1 MLQDLRFSLRSL
13 MKQPAF
19 TLIAVLTLALGI
31 GSTAAVFS
39 LIDGIL
45 LTPPPYRSP
54 QQLVLISPAR
64 TDGQQM
70 GNARGWAAEQWL
82 DWQRHSRSFD
92 GIAAYH
98 WLFNFL
104 VLRDGSQSLQGMVVT
119 RGYFRLLGLKPLI
132 GRTFSDSET
141 AFPPKPVIVLGFHVW
156 QQKFGG
162 DPAIIGK
169 KIRVSRWDTPP
180 QVIGVMPPDL
190 RFLPSPTT
198 AQEPNYNPNA
208 TVDFW
213 VPGAP
218 DPKRLKEAGWNVVA
232 RLKEGI
238 GGNHAQGELAV
249 TVRQEAQQERDYA
262 GITPRVE
269 ALTAELNRD
278 GNRILWPLLGA
289 AVLVLLIACG
299 NTGSLMLV
307 RGIQRQQ
314 EYSIR
319 SALGVGRIE
328 LLWQASLE
336 NLLIALGGGIL
347 GVCLA
352 FGLTNLLKAIGVHAI
367 PRLDAVSAG
376 WPILLCGLTAAFL
389 SAILAGLVPAF
400 RASRVNAAEALKSAG
415 PKSSTG
421 KAERKFLRAVAITQ
435 TALTLALLVGA
446 GLLVKT
452 MRNLSEVSTGYDVSH
467 ILTMSVTAVQG
478 NWNDFHRRALER
490 VSALPSVQHAAF
502 AWGVPLTGNNWPD
515 TVEIEGQPPVTKQS
529 DRPSLPLRSVTEDYY
544 KLMDIALLDGRGFR
558 STDSGK
564 SPAVAVV
571 NRALADRYFPHQ
583 NAIGKK
589 LWLQGRDHPP
599 NQIVGIVENGR
610 TGDLTEKPQPEIYLS
625 FWQAGPFSK
634 HLMIRTAADPRIV
647 ASTVQH
653 ELRAIDPTVAV
664 EQVKTMQEIRSE
676 SVASR
681 TFATQLLTGFSLMGG
696 MLTLIGI
703 YGVLSLSVA
712 SRRREIAIRTA
723 LGAERRDIR
732 TLVFAEGF
740 RLIGGGILVGLALA
754 SVLSH
759 ALRSFLFQVKPD
771 DPRILLITSAAFAVV
786 ALLACWAPSRRAVR
800 VEPAEALR
808 YE

>member
-1 MLQDLRFSLRSL
+1 MFQSLRFSVRNLL
-13 MKQPAF
+13 KQPAF
-19 TLIAVLTLALGI
+19 TAIAVLTLALGI
-31 GSTAAVFS
+31 GCTSAVFS
-39 LIDGIL
+39 LVHGIL

-54 QQLVLISPAR
+54 ARLVLISPAR
-64 TDGQQM
+64 PDGQQV

-82 DWQRHSRSFD
+82 DWQRHTRSFES
-92 GIAAYH
+92 IAAYD
-98 WLFNFL
+98 WSFNFL
-104 VLRDGSQSLQGMVVT
+104 VLPDGSQSLQGMEVA
-119 RGYFRLLGLKPLI
+119 RDYFRLLGLKPLI

-141 AFPPKPVIVLGFHVW
+141 TFRPKPVIILGFNIW

-162 DPAIIGK
+162 DPAILGK
-169 KIRVSRWDTPP
+169 KIRISRWDTPP
-180 QVIGVMPPDL
+180 QVIGVMPPGL

-208 TVDFW
+208 MVDFW
-213 VPGAP
+213 IPGAP
-218 DPKRLKEAGWNVVA
+218 DPKRLKEAGWNIVA
-232 RLKEGI
+232 RLKDGVAA
-238 GGNHAQGELAV
+238 NRAQAKLAI
-249 TVRQEAQQERDYA
+249 RIQQEAQQERDYA
-262 GITPRVE
+262 GITAQLKPI
-269 ALTAELNRD
+269 AGELNRD
-278 GNRILWPLLGA
+278 GNRILWPLFGA
-289 AVLVLLIACG
+289 AALVLLIACG
-299 NTGSLMLV
+299 NAGSLMLV

-319 SALGVGRIE
+319 SALGVGRME

-336 NLLIALGGGIL
+336 NLLIAGVGGSV

-352 FGLTNLLKAIGVHAI
+352 FGLTRLLKAIGVHAI

-389 SAILAGLVPAF
+389 SAVLAGLVPAF
-400 RASRVNAAEALKSAG
+400 RASRVNPAEVLNSSG

-421 KAERKFLRAVAITQ
+421 RAERKFLRAVAIAQ
-435 TALTLALLVGA
+435 TALTLALLVSA

-467 ILTMSVTAVQG
+467 ILTMSVTAVAG

-490 VSALPSVQHAAF
+490 VSGLPNVQYAAF

-515 TVEIEGQPPVTKQS
+515 TVEIEGQLPVSKQS
-529 DRPSLPLRSVTEDYY
+529 DRLSLPLRSVTENYF
-544 KLMDIALLDGRGFR
+544 KLMGISLLEGRGFR
-558 STDSGK
+558 STDADK
-564 SPAVAVV
+564 SLPVAIV
-571 NRALADRYFPHQ
+571 NRALVDRYFPHQ

-589 LWLQGRDHPP
+589 LWLSGRDHPA
-599 NQIVGIVENGR
+599 NQVIGIVENGR
-610 TGDLTEKPQPEIYLS
+610 TDDLTQKPQPEIYLS

-634 HLMIRTAADPRIV
+634 HLVIRTSADPAVI

-653 ELRAIDPTVAV
+653 ELREIDPTVAV
-664 EQVKTMQEIRSE
+664 EQVKTMEEIRSE

-681 TFATQLLTGFSLMGG
+681 TFATQLLAGFSGMGG
-696 MLTLIGI
+696 VLTLIGI

-723 LGAERRDIR
+723 VGAGRQDIR
-732 TLVFAEGF
+732 RLIFSEGF
-740 RLIGGGILVGLALA
+740 RLIGGGIVFGLASA
-754 SVLSH
+754 WILSH
-759 ALRSFLFQVKPD
+759 ALRSFLFGVEPD
-771 DPRILLITSAAFAVV
+771 DPGILLIMSLSFAAT
-786 ALLACWAPSRRAVR
+786 ALFACWIPSRRAVS

>member
-1 MLQDLRFSLRSL
+1 
-13 MKQPAF
+13 
-19 TLIAVLTLALGI
+19 
-31 GSTAAVFS
+31 
-39 LIDGIL
+39 
-45 LTPPPYRSP
+45 
-54 QQLVLISPAR
+54 
-64 TDGQQM
+64 M

-319 SALGVGRIE
+319 SAPRSGPDRTLVASVFREFADRARGRHLGRVSRIRPNE
-328 LLWQASLE
+328 FVEGNRRSCHPASGCSLSRMADSAMRPHGCVPISHPRRACSRVQGFE
-336 NLLIALGGGIL
+336 SQCGGGAQERRTEEQHRK
-347 GVCLA
+347 GREKVLA
-352 FGLTNLLKAIGVHAI
+352 
-367 PRLDAVSAG
+367 R
-376 WPILLCGLTAAFL
+376 
-389 SAILAGLVPAF
+389 
-400 RASRVNAAEALKSAG
+400 
-415 PKSSTG
+415 
-421 KAERKFLRAVAITQ
+421 
-435 TALTLALLVGA
+435 
-446 GLLVKT
+446 
-452 MRNLSEVSTGYDVSH
+452 
-467 ILTMSVTAVQG
+467 
-478 NWNDFHRRALER
+478 
-490 VSALPSVQHAAF
+490 
-502 AWGVPLTGNNWPD
+502 
-515 TVEIEGQPPVTKQS
+515 
-529 DRPSLPLRSVTEDYY
+529 
-544 KLMDIALLDGRGFR
+544 
-558 STDSGK
+558 
-564 SPAVAVV
+564 
-571 NRALADRYFPHQ
+571 
-583 NAIGKK
+583 
-589 LWLQGRDHPP
+589 GRDHSNCAHTGFACGRRTAREDHEKPFGSEHR
-599 NQIVGIVENGR
+599 VRRFTHSDHECHGR
-610 TGDLTEKPQPEIYLS
+610 TGQLERFSPARAGAGVGAPE
-625 FWQAGPFSK
+625 
-634 HLMIRTAADPRIV
+634 
-647 ASTVQH
+647 
-653 ELRAIDPTVAV
+653 RAICG
-664 EQVKTMQEIRSE
+664 IRMGRS
-676 SVASR
+676 AHR
-681 TFATQLLTGFSLMGG
+681 QQLARHRGN
-696 MLTLIGI
+696 
-703 YGVLSLSVA
+703 
-712 SRRREIAIRTA
+712 
-723 LGAERRDIR
+723 
-732 TLVFAEGF
+732 
-740 RLIGGGILVGLALA
+740 
-754 SVLSH
+754 
-759 ALRSFLFQVKPD
+759 
-771 DPRILLITSAAFAVV
+771 
-786 ALLACWAPSRRAVR
+786 
-800 VEPAEALR
+800 
-808 YE
+808 

>member
-19 TLIAVLTLALGI
+19 TWIAVLTLTLGI
-31 GSTAAVFS
+31 GSTSAVFS
-39 LIDGIL
+39 LIHGIL
-45 LTPPPYRSP
+45 LTPPPYQSP
-54 QQLVLISPAR
+54 QQLALISPVR
-64 TDGQQM
+64 IDGQQV
-70 GNARGWAAEQWL
+70 GNARGWASEQWL
-82 DWQRHSRSFD
+82 DWQQHTNSFES
-92 GIAAYH
+92 IAAYH
-98 WLFNFL
+98 WSFNFL
-104 VLRDGSQSLQGMVVT
+104 ILRDGSQSLQGMVVT
-119 RGYFRLLGLKPLI
+119 RDYFHLLGLKPFI

-141 AFPPKPVIVLGFHVW
+141 AFPPKPVIILGFQVW

-169 KIRVSRWDTPP
+169 KIRISRWDTPP
-180 QVIGVMPPDL
+180 QVIGVMPPGI

-213 VPGAP
+213 IPGAP
-218 DPKRLKEAGWNVVA
+218 NPKSLKQAGWNVVA
-232 RLKEGI
+232 RLKD
-238 GGNHAQGELAV
+238 GGAANRAQGELAV
-249 TVRQEAQQERDYA
+249 LIEREAQQDRNY
-262 GITPRVE
+262 GSITARVE
-269 ALTAELNRD
+269 PLLAELNRD

-289 AVLVLLIACG
+289 AILVLLIACG

-319 SALGVGRIE
+319 SALGVGRVE

-336 NLLIALGGGIL
+336 NLLIALGGGAL

-352 FGLTNLLKAIGVHAI
+352 FGLINLLKVIGVHAI

-376 WPILLCGLTAAFL
+376 WPILLCGLTAALL
-389 SAILAGLVPAF
+389 SAVLAGLVPAF
-400 RASRVNAAEALKSAG
+400 RASRVSAAEALKSAG

-421 KAERKFLRAVAITQ
+421 SAERKFLRSVTITQ

-478 NWNDFHRRALER
+478 NWNDFHRRSLER
-490 VSALPSVQHAAF
+490 VSALPSVQYAAF

-515 TVEIEGQPPVTKQS
+515 GVEIEGQPPVTKQS
-529 DRPSLPLRSVTEDYY
+529 DRISLPLRSVTEDYF
-544 KLMDIALLDGRGFR
+544 KLMGIALLDGRGFR

-589 LWLQGRDHPP
+589 LWLQGRDHPA
-599 NQIVGIVENGR
+599 NQIIGIVENGR
-610 TGDLTEKPQPEIYLS
+610 TDDLTEKPQPEIYLS

-634 HLMIRTAADPRIV
+634 HLVIRTSADPRII

-664 EQVKTMQEIRSE
+664 EQVKTMQEIRNE

-681 TFATQLLTGFSLMGG
+681 TFAAQLLTGFSLMGG

-723 LGAERRDIR
+723 LGAERRHIR
-732 TLVFAEGF
+732 TLVFSEGF
-740 RLIGGGILVGLALA
+740 RLIGGGILFGLALA
-754 SVLSH
+754 SILSH
-759 ALRSFLFQVKPD
+759 ALRSFLFLVEPD
-771 DPRILLITSAAFAVV
+771 DPRILLITSASLALV
-786 ALLACWAPSRRAVR
+786 ALLACWVPSRRAAG